1 MRNSVPGS
9 GVGFVDLEPMDFAH
23 RLVAIRKQR
32 GIGQAAFAGQI
43 GVHVSQ
49 VRRYEN
55 GTSQPTLDVL
65 RRIAVALSVS
75 IDELAFGADERDPGQ
90 DLRLYLEAAGRLDPD
105 EQAVVRSVIEG
116 LMLKHEARRWN
127 AS

>member
-1 MRNSVPGS
+1 MVAAT
-9 GVGFVDLEPMDFAH
+9 VIDLEAMDFAH

-32 GIGQAAFAGQI
+32 GIGQAAFAEQI

-65 RRIAVALSVS
+65 RRIAVALSIT
-75 IDELAFGADERDPGQ
+75 IDELAFGADDRASISKPP
-90 DLRLYLEAAGRLDPD
+90 AASTPTNKPSS
-105 EQAVVRSVIEG
+105 APSS
-116 LMLKHEARRWN
+116 K
-127 AS
+127 ASC